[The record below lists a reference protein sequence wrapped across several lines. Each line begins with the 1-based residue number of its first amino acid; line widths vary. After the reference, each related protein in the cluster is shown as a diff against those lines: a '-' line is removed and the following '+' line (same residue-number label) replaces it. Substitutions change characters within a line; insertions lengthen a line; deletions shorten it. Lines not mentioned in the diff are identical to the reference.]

1 VFSLILGRDIKVL
14 MEERIVQMKIRQA
27 KLFYQ
32 KLDNKTNQIVTNI
45 HGFSTNRGFCFTIF
59 KVTRIYHE
67 NSFILLVLIVLISC
81 QNAIPKHETVNNI
94 FKSDILKVIDE
105 VSKLEGL
112 IKSNSSTVELQKQF
126 LRRTAVTNKW
136 ND

>member
-1 VFSLILGRDIKVL
+1 
-14 MEERIVQMKIRQA
+14 MK
-27 KLFYQ
+27 
-32 KLDNKTNQIVTNI
+32 
-45 HGFSTNRGFCFTIF
+45 
-59 KVTRIYHE
+59 
-67 NSFILLVLIVLISC
+67 NSFILLVLVVLISR

-126 LRRTAVTNKW
+126 LNAHAAVTIKY
-136 ND
+136 D

>member
-1 VFSLILGRDIKVL
+1 L
-14 MEERIVQMKIRQA
+14 
-27 KLFYQ
+27 
-32 KLDNKTNQIVTNI
+32 
-45 HGFSTNRGFCFTIF
+45 
-59 KVTRIYHE
+59 
-67 NSFILLVLIVLISC
+67 

-112 IKSNSSTVELQKQF
+112 IESNSSTVELQKQF
-126 LRRTAVTNKW
+126 LKAQQLQTSG

>member
-1 VFSLILGRDIKVL
+1 VVL
-14 MEERIVQMKIRQA
+14 FLQ
-27 KLFYQ
+27 F
-32 KLDNKTNQIVTNI
+32 
-45 HGFSTNRGFCFTIF
+45 F
-59 KVTRIYHE
+59 KVTAFIMK
-67 NSFILLVLIVLISC
+67 NSFILLVLIVLIFL

-112 IKSNSSTVELQKQF
+112 IESNSSTVELQKQF
-126 LRRTAVTNKW
+126 LKAQQLQTSG

>member
-1 VFSLILGRDIKVL
+1 
-14 MEERIVQMKIRQA
+14 
-27 KLFYQ
+27 
-32 KLDNKTNQIVTNI
+32 
-45 HGFSTNRGFCFTIF
+45 
-59 KVTRIYHE
+59 
-67 NSFILLVLIVLISC
+67 LISC

-112 IKSNSSTVELQKQF
+112 IESNSSTVELQQQF
-126 LRRTAVTNKW
+126 LNAQQLQTSG